1 MDSGMFDHEAVWH
14 WGTAEETR
22 GYLAAL
28 LRAARGLRERLDT
41 SVEKS
46 WDVGPV
52 LALYR
57 MAMVLQLKF
66 VVSEGT
72 RFQKAPTDHITLMQ
86 TDAVRWLGKL
96 LGQILKNLKWQ
107 ERFRHKSVEGVK
119 GMQELL
125 EEFEEMEVM
134 QAIRFGRRQR
144 RGPGDVPA
152 VLRVERVMEVT
163 RRLDELVELLE
174 RTEAEM
180 AEVEMVVRVSHRK
193 GK

>member
-1 MDSGMFDHEAVWH
+1 MLDLEEVWH

-22 GYLAAL
+22 AYIAAL
-28 LRAARGLRERLDT
+28 LGAARGLRERLDPNVDRT
-41 SVEKS
+41 WE
-46 WDVGPV
+46 VGPV
-52 LALYR
+52 LSLYR
-57 MAMVLQLKF
+57 TALVLQLKF
-66 VVSEGT
+66 AVGEGK
-72 RFQKAPTDHITLMQ
+72 RFQKAPTCFLTLGQ
-86 TDAVRWLGKL
+86 TDSVRWLGQL

-119 GMQELL
+119 GMQELI

-134 QAIRFGRRQR
+134 QAIQFGRRER

-163 RRLDELVELLE
+163 RRVDELVELLE

-180 AEVEMVVRVSHRK
+180 AEVVRVVVRVRHRK